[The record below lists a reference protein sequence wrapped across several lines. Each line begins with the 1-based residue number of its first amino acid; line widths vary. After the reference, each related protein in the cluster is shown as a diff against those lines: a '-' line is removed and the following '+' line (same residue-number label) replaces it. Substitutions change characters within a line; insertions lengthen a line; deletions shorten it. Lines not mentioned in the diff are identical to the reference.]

1 MRKSLRV
8 VVLAIG
14 LMLSGWASAFGVGT
28 PTTFSKL
35 IWTASFNATGIT
47 GCNQLIFDATGDL
60 TNSDTLVIAGALNC
74 GSIGGFGMTG
84 SVYLGIDGSLNIT
97 MSAATYT
104 FYCPRVVGWIGSCT
118 IVDAVGSIR
127 GTGTIRLL

>member
-8 VVLAIG
+8 LLLAIG
-14 LMLSGWASAFGVGT
+14 LVLSGGANAFGVGT

-35 IWTASFNATGIT
+35 IWTASFNAAGIT

-60 TNSDTLVIAGALNC
+60 VNSDTLVIAGALNC
-74 GSIGGFGMTG
+74 GTVGFGMTG
-84 SVYLGIDGSLNIT
+84 SVYLAIDGSLNIT
-97 MSAATYT
+97 MNAATYT
-104 FYCPRVVGWIGSCT
+104 FYCPRVVGWLGACN
-118 IVDAVGSIR
+118 IVDASGLLR